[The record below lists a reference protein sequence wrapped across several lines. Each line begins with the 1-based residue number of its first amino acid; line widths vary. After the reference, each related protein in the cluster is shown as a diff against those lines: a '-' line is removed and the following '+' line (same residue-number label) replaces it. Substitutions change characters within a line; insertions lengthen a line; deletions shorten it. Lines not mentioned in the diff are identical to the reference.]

1 MAMGK
6 TGASTG
12 RIETWYLVQ
21 CTGRLRY
28 IGELPITTKGATMNR
43 ADMANGKLA
52 LYRNI
57 GIAKARAAELSA
69 KLGRVETRLLQ
80 REPTKAECKANELS

>member
-1 MAMGK
+1 MAAGK

-28 IGELPITTKGATMNR
+28 IGELPLTIKGATMKR
-43 ADMANGKLA
+43 ADMGNGKLA
-52 LYRNI
+52 LYRSASQ
-57 GIAKARAAELSA
+57 AKARAVELSA
-69 KLGRVETRLLQ
+69 KLGKVELRLLQ
-80 REPTKAECKANELS
+80 REPTKTELKANSL